1 MAIQLLND
9 RLQVTIYH
17 DWSANSVAESICLY
31 FEEACQGI
39 KKIFQEEEINLRIS
53 PAQALT
59 LVSALLEAV
68 KESER
73 HHPHLREGH
82 PHHGEGLPP
91 TPSEEVS

>member
-1 MAIQLLND
+1 MAIQLLDD

-17 DWSANSVAESICLY
+17 DWKASSVGDSICLY
-31 FEEACQGI
+31 FEEVCQGI
-39 KKIFQEEEINLRIS
+39 KRIFQDEEINIRIS

-73 HHPHLREGH
+73 HHPQFKEN
-82 PHHGEGLPP
+82 
-91 TPSEEVS
+91 S

>member
-1 MAIQLLND
+1 MAIQLLDD

-17 DWSANSVAESICLY
+17 DWKANSVADSICQY
-31 FEEACQGI
+31 FEEVCLGI
-39 KKIFQEEEINLRIS
+39 KKILQDEEINIRIS

-73 HHPHLREGH
+73 HHPHPG
-82 PHHGEGLPP
+82 
-91 TPSEEVS
+91 